1 MALYRVMR
9 LRWLVP
15 FGFTTAL
22 LGLNAGARPLVVAA
36 SVPPR
41 VEAEETGYASWY
53 GHPYHGRQTAS
64 GEVYDMNDLTAAH
77 RTLPLGTRLMVTSL
91 ATGQAV
97 EVRVNDRGPFIDG
110 RNLDLSYGAARVVGA
125 VGPGVIPVRLR
136 ILALPGASDEPLAAS
151 AAAAFRAAAFAVQV
165 GAFTTRARAETLRA
179 AVERD
184 GVDAMIL
191 EAAVDRETF
200 YRVRVGPLSLAV
212 SRAGGCPAARRAGLP
227 AGGRGAPS
235 GLAVPSA
242 PGAAAV
248 RVWEVM
254 SRGRGPLTG
263 RPPPEGVHVAAT
275 AAHGGRPSG
284 EAGHG

>member
-1 MALYRVMR
+1 MAPWLVMR

-15 FGFTTAL
+15 LGFTTAL
-22 LGLNAGARPLVVAA
+22 LGLCAGPLAA
-36 SVPPR
+36 APSVPPR

-91 ATGQAV
+91 DTGQAV

-110 RNLDLSYGAARVVGA
+110 RILDLSYGAARVVGA

-136 ILALPGASDEPLAAS
+136 ILALPGASDEPPAAS
-151 AAAAFRAAAFAVQV
+151 AGAAFPAAPFAVQV
-165 GAFTTRARAETLRA
+165 GAFTSRARAETLRA

-184 GVDAMIL
+184 GVDAMIF

-200 YRVRVGPLSLAV
+200 YRVRVGPYPNRPVALV
-212 SRAGGCPAARRAGLP
+212 VARRLVA
-227 AGGRGAPS
+227 RG
-235 GLAVPSA
+235 
-242 PGAAAV
+242 
-248 RVWEVM
+248 
-254 SRGRGPLTG
+254 SRLVVVER
-263 RPPPEGVHVAAT
+263 
-275 AAHGGRPSG
+275 
-284 EAGHG
+284 